1 MSWLLEQWLILAFC
15 LLLLWP
21 RLVPATLMQRLPVYA
36 GLLCVALPLLSL
48 ALRAALAGTSS
59 NEWTILESASPVHHV
74 SPLFTVVLMSSRNR
88 REQAQMRL
96 LRQQSLLLPA
106 CEKGL
111 QDGESPVGD
120 TILGAKEGSPH
131 S

>member
-1 MSWLLEQWLILAFC
+1 
-15 LLLLWP
+15 
-21 RLVPATLMQRLPVYA
+21 
-36 GLLCVALPLLSL
+36 
-48 ALRAALAGTSS
+48 
-59 NEWTILESASPVHHV
+59 
-74 SPLFTVVLMSSRNR
+74 
-88 REQAQMRL
+88 MRL

-120 TILGAKEGSPH
+120 TILGAKEGVTSLMTYAEPGLCIPLPALASIPLARLRCMLDEVRVLTASAKAPQPSQVRPSANLTNPIIIAAVRQGTENH